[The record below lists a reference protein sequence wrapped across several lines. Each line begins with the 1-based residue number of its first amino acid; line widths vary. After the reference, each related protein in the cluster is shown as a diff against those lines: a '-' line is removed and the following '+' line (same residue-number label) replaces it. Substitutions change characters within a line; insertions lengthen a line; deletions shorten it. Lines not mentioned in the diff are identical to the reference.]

1 MTRIYHLSRL
11 LIGIY
16 AFLLTSCMVPIPYNV
31 SPQLMDIPLIP
42 HTQEVELY
50 FENQLPKNKA
60 YYEVLGLS
68 AEGNDYNAMLLQLK
82 SKASRAGVD
91 AVIYVQNSQASYASA
106 EGGPYTIPIV
116 KGIGIKYRDSLT
128 YIDQYVKNKKVYNLT
143 DLQNDTSTPPLLYEA
158 SFSMQGLEVPKGQKP
173 NTVYNRFVRELS
185 FDYLLYETYNW
196 AYRTDPQGR
205 IIERKYF
212 TNAALPQTYMICLFT
227 YTFTDDVKSIKI
239 SYPSYPMQNIYMEL
253 VYTADNK
260 VSEKLIYDNASKKK
274 KLLYIEKL
282 AYDQLNRIAQT
293 TLYKIE
299 QNKQVPFLQ
308 TIYSYYTMD
317 DLPAPKE
324 FNLYNSARQIKED
337 PSTATNHLT
346 SGSSAEQA
354 SEPQQALENTKNA
367 LQPDPGSLDANLSMG
382 VVHYNKGADIS
393 KQLNAMDLKQYQ
405 IYGKELEAQLKA
417 HFQDAL
423 PYFQKAY
430 SIDQTNLAVLQ
441 PLLSIYKV
449 LGMKEAAQKILKQ
462 IESLN

>member
-1 MTRIYHLSRL
+1 
-11 LIGIY
+11 
-16 AFLLTSCMVPIPYNV
+16 MVPIPYNV
-31 SPQLMDIPLIP
+31 SPQLMDIPLLP
-42 HTQEVELY
+42 HTHEVELY

-82 SKASRAGVD
+82 SKASQAGVD

-106 EGGPYTIPIV
+106 EGGQYTLPAV

-128 YIDQYVKNKKVYNLT
+128 YIDQYVKNKKVYDLT
-143 DLQNDTSTPPLLYEA
+143 SGQNGNSTPALLYEA
-158 SFSMQGLEVPKGQKP
+158 SFSMQGIEVLKGQKP
-173 NTVYNRFVRELS
+173 NNVYNRFVRELS
-185 FDYLLYETYNW
+185 FEYLLYETYNW
-196 AYRTDPQGR
+196 GYRTDPQGR

-212 TNAALPQTYMICLFT
+212 TNAALPQAYIICLFT

-239 SYPSYPMQNIYMEL
+239 SYPSYPMQNVYMEL

-282 AYDQLNRIAQT
+282 EYDQLNRIAQT

-299 QNKQVPFLQ
+299 QNKQIPFLQ
-308 TIYSYYTMD
+308 AIYSYYTMD

-324 FNLYNSARQIKED
+324 STIYSSTSKTKQL
-337 PSTATNHLT
+337 PSPSNATNHLT
-346 SGSSAEQA
+346 SGSLSDQTN
-354 SEPQQALENTKNA
+354 EPQQALENANKA
-367 LQPDPGSLDANLSMG
+367 LETDPSNLDANLNMG
-382 VVHYNKGADIS
+382 AVHYNKGADIS

-405 IYGKELEAQLKA
+405 LYGKELEVQLKA

-430 SIDQTNLAVLQ
+430 SIDPTNLTVLQ

-449 LGMKEAAQKILKQ
+449 LGMKEAAQKIQRQ